1 VNRTART
8 LLAAMLSIALVAG
21 LAGCSKP
28 AASIGTNAPVA
39 PAKVRIGT
47 LPTEDSLPLW
57 VAERD
62 GLFKKVGLDVTIQ
75 VFQSAQER
83 DAALTAGAIDGFM
96 GDLIAAATLR
106 AGGVPVKAA
115 TIMLGATPA
124 EGRFG
129 IAVKPGSK
137 VTKPSELANIP
148 VGVSSATIQEYVFDS
163 IMTGSGVRTAL
174 IKKEEVKKVPVRFE
188 LLMSGKLE
196 AAALPE
202 PFLSLAEKTGA
213 RIIADDT
220 TATASAIPTAC
231 VDCTKT
237 VAGEWALGANIS
249 ETVMLFSQK
258 YLDDPAGSAAVSKL
272 LGVWDEA
279 VAVVNADPG
288 SFRAL
293 LVDKAR
299 LPAPLATSY
308 KVNTYPTAQL
318 PKEADVNAVLS
329 WMGRMGYLKTSVT
342 YDDLMWTAPAK

>member
-1 VNRTART
+1 VNRTVRT
-8 LLAAMLSIALVAG
+8 LLAAMLGVALVAA
-21 LAGCSKP
+21 LAGCSQP
-28 AASIGTNAPVA
+28 GGQTGTSAA

-62 GLFKKVGLDVTIQ
+62 GLFKKAGLDVTIQ

-106 AGGVPVKAA
+106 AGGVPVKVT
-115 TIMLGATPA
+115 TIMLGAKPS

-137 VTKPSELANIP
+137 ITLPNQLANIP
-148 VGVSSATIQEYVFDS
+148 VGVSSATIQEYVLDS
-163 IMTGSGVRTAL
+163 ILTGSGVSTAK
-174 IKKEEVKKVPVRFE
+174 IQKEEVKKVPVRFE

-202 PFLSLAEKTGA
+202 PFLSLAAKTGA
-213 RIIADDT
+213 TIIADDT
-220 TATASAIPTAC
+220 TVTASAIPTKC

-237 VAGEWALGANIS
+237 VAGEWARGANIS
-249 ETVMLFSQK
+249 QTVMVFSQK
-258 YLDDPAGSAAVSKL
+258 YLDDPAGSAAVARL

-279 VAVVNADPG
+279 VALVNKDPD

-299 LPAPLATSY
+299 LPEPLATSY
-308 KVNTYPTAQL
+308 AVNTYPTAQL
-318 PKEADVNAVLS
+318 PAEGDANAVLS
-329 WMGRMGYLKTSVT
+329 WMGRMGYLKASVT
-342 YDDLMWTAPAK
+342 YADLMWTAPAK

>member
-1 VNRTART
+1 MNRTART

-28 AASIGTNAPVA
+28 AASTGTTAPVA

-62 GLFKKVGLDVTIQ
+62 GLFKKAGLDVTIQ

-106 AGGVPVKAA
+106 AGGVPVKVA

-137 VTKPSELANIP
+137 VTSIQELANVP
-148 VGVSSATIQEYVFDS
+148 VGTSSATIQEYVLDELLL
-163 IMTGSGVRTAL
+163 TAGVSAAR

-188 LLMSGKLE
+188 LLMSGKLA

-213 RIIADDT
+213 KVLLDDT
-220 TATASAIPTAC
+220 Q
-231 VDCTKT
+231 
-237 VAGEWALGANIS
+237 GANIS
-249 ETVMLFSQK
+249 QTVLVFSQK
-258 YLDDPAGSAAVSKL
+258 YLDDPAGSTAVTKL
-272 LGVWDEA
+272 LGAWDTA
-279 VAVVNADPG
+279 VGTINAAPD

-308 KVNTYPTAQL
+308 PVNTYPTAQL
-318 PKEADVNAVLS
+318 PVETDVQAVLD
-329 WMGRMGYLKTSVT
+329 WMQSAGLLKVPVT
-342 YDDLMWTAPAK
+342 YADLMWTAPAK

>member
-28 AASIGTNAPVA
+28 ASSPGATSPVG

-62 GLFKKVGLDVTIQ
+62 GLFTKAGLDVTIQ

-106 AGGVPVKAA
+106 AGGVPVRVA
-115 TIMLGATPA
+115 TIMLGATPK

-137 VTKPSELANIP
+137 VTSLKGLANVP
-148 VGVSSATIQEYVFDS
+148 VGTSSATIQEYVLDKL
-163 IMTGSGVRTAL
+163 MLAAGVPAAE

-188 LLMSGKLE
+188 LLMSGKLA

-202 PFLSLAEKTGA
+202 PFLSLAEKTGGK
-213 RIIADDT
+213 ILTIDT
-220 TATASAIPTAC
+220 
-231 VDCTKT
+231 K
-237 VAGEWALGANIS
+237 GANIS
-249 ETVMLFSQK
+249 QTVLVFSQK
-258 YLDDPAGSAAVSKL
+258 YLDDPADSAAVTKL
-272 LGVWDEA
+272 LGAWDTA
-279 VAVVNADPG
+279 AGTINAAPD

-308 KVNTYPTAQL
+308 EVNTYPTAQL
-318 PKEADVNAVLS
+318 PTQADAQPVLD
-329 WMGRMGYLKTSVT
+329 WMQGVGLLKTPVS
-342 YDDLMWTAPAK
+342 YADLMWTAPAK

>member
-1 VNRTART
+1 VKRTVRT
-8 LLAAMLSIALVAG
+8 VLVALLGFALVAG
-21 LAGCSKP
+21 LAGCTKVAAPTSTTTPTAP
-28 AASIGTNAPVA
+28 AAL
-39 PAKVRIGT
+39 AKIRIGV

-62 GLFKKVGLDVTIQ
+62 GLFAKAGLDVTIQ

-83 DAALTAGAIDGFM
+83 DAALTAGAVDGFM
-96 GDLIAAATLR
+96 GDLIAATSLR
-106 AGGVPVKAA
+106 AGGVPVKVA

-137 VTKPSELANIP
+137 VTSLKELANVP
-148 VGVSSATIQEYVFDS
+148 VGTSSATIQEYVLDKL
-163 IMTGSGVRTAL
+163 MLAAGVPASQ
-174 IKKEEVKKVPVRFE
+174 IKKNEVKKVPVRFE
-188 LLMSGKLE
+188 LLMSGKLD

-213 RIIADDT
+213 KVIADDT
-220 TATASAIPTAC
+220 
-231 VDCTKT
+231 K
-237 VAGEWALGANIS
+237 GANIS
-249 ETVMLFSQK
+249 QTVLIFSQK
-258 YLDDPAGSAAVSKL
+258 YLDDPANAAAVSKL
-272 LGVWDEA
+272 LGVWDTA
-279 VAVVNADPG
+279 VGTINAAPD

-318 PKEADVNAVLS
+318 PAEADVQSVLD
-329 WMGRMGYLKTSVT
+329 WMQGAGLLKVPVT
-342 YDDLMWTAPAK
+342 YADLMWTAPAK

>member
-28 AASIGTNAPVA
+28 AASAGTNASVA

-62 GLFKKVGLDVTIQ
+62 GLFKKAGLDVSIQ

-96 GDLIAAATLR
+96 GDMIAASALR
-106 AGGVPVKAA
+106 AGGVPVKVV
-115 TIMLGATPA
+115 TVMLGGTPA

-137 VTKPSELANIP
+137 ITSLKQLKNVPI
-148 VGVSSATIQEYVFDS
+148 GVSSATIQEYVMDT
-163 IMTGSGVRTAL
+163 MLKGAGVATASVV
-174 IKKEEVKKVPVRFE
+174 KEEVKKVPVRFE

-202 PFLSLAEKTGA
+202 PFLSLAAKTGG
-213 RIIADDT
+213 RILADDT
-220 TATASAIPTAC
+220 KASASDIPSKC
-231 VDCTKT
+231 VECTKT
-237 VAGEWALGANIS
+237 AAGDWASGGNIS
-249 ETVMLFSQK
+249 QTVMIFAQK
-258 YLDDPAGSAAVSKL
+258 YLDDPAGSAAVVKL
-272 LGVWDEA
+272 LGVWDES
-279 VAVVNADPG
+279 VGIVNKDPNAL
-288 SFRAL
+288 RAL
-293 LVDKAR
+293 LVEKAR
-299 LPAPLATSY
+299 LPEPLATSY
-308 KVNTYPTAQL
+308 AVNHYPTAQL
-318 PKEADVNAVLS
+318 PTQPEFNAVTS
-329 WMGRMGYLKTSVT
+329 WMRYDGLLKTALT

>member
-1 VNRTART
+1 MDRTVRT
-8 LLAAMLSIALVAG
+8 LLAVMLSIALVAG

-28 AASIGTNAPVA
+28 AASTGTTAPVA

-62 GLFKKVGLDVTIQ
+62 GLFTKAGLDVTIQ

-106 AGGVPVKAA
+106 AGGVPVKVA

-137 VTKPSELANIP
+137 VTSIQELANVP
-148 VGVSSATIQEYVFDS
+148 VGTSSATIQEYVLDELLL
-163 IMTGSGVRTAL
+163 TAGVSAAR

-188 LLMSGKLE
+188 LLMSGKLA

-213 RIIADDT
+213 KVLLDDT
-220 TATASAIPTAC
+220 Q
-231 VDCTKT
+231 
-237 VAGEWALGANIS
+237 GANIS
-249 ETVMLFSQK
+249 QTVLVFSQK
-258 YLDDPAGSAAVSKL
+258 YLDDPAGSTAVTKL
-272 LGVWDEA
+272 LGAWDTA
-279 VAVVNADPG
+279 VGTINAAPD

-308 KVNTYPTAQL
+308 PVNTYPTAQL
-318 PKEADVNAVLS
+318 PVETDVQAVLD
-329 WMGRMGYLKTSVT
+329 WMQSAGLLKVPVT
-342 YDDLMWTAPAK
+342 YADLMWTAPAK